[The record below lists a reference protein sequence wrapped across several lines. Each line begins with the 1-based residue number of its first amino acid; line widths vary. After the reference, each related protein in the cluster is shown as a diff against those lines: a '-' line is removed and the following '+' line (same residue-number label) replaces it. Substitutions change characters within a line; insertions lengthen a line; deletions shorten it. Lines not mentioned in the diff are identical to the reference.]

1 MMHTLKLK
9 IDDKVYDQLIGL
21 LGRFTKDEVE
31 IIMEENEVQ
40 ETKKYL
46 QEELDNMI
54 SGKATFLSVNE
65 TEQRLE
71 TLIRKYEDR
80 I

>member
-54 SGKATFLSVNE
+54 SGKATYLSVNE